1 MNMFLGGI
9 LSWWYGG
16 GLAMRLNKIKEHLAA
31 SIDFFSISSLLSTLF
46 APYKQI
52 SAQNS
57 SSASNFAVQIR
68 AFIDKTISR
77 IIGAFARSFLVIF
90 GLVTIFLQLIIEVVF
105 VAIWIIMPVAPI
117 IGALL
122 MVIGWF
128 PL

>member
-1 MNMFLGGI
+1 MFLGGI

-16 GLAMRLNKIKEHLAA
+16 GLVVRICKIREHLVN

-52 SAQNS
+52 SAQGLGGAPS
-57 SSASNFAVQIR
+57 FAIQIR

-77 IIGAFARSFLVIF
+77 VIGAFARSFLIIF
-90 GLVTIFLQLIIEVVF
+90 GVIAISVQLIIEVIF
-105 VAIWIIMPVAPI
+105 VVIWIIMPAAPV

-122 MVIGWF
+122 MIIGWF